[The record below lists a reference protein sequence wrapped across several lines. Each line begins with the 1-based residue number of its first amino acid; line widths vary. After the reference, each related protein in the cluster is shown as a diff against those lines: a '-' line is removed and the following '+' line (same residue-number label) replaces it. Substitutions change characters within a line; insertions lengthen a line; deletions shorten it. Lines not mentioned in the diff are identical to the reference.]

1 MSLAEDCSSQ
11 NAPGN
16 RTTAPST
23 PRRTTALTAPP
34 IRNPPIPS
42 PHIPLLA
49 APSAPSSLLS
59 PPRLLCGSQRPPTHS
74 SSNSQLPAVPPQLH
88 PPPLA
93 TQHPRGPP
101 ALLAVTTTR
110 GRGSAHRCAPR
121 SALRAPTPHLP
132 ASALQPHLPVR
143 KTVPGSKHSSP
154 KPRGAARLRLPP
166 RPPPPI
172 PVPTFPVFNL
182 NRFRS
187 PAPPII
193 PGGGGLSPRG
203 AELSPGPGKS
213 PKIWLKKRP

>member
-1 MSLAEDCSSQ
+1 MGVLHRTHVELQLPTCPWLRTAAPRTHRVTGLQLPAPPAGLQLSLPLPYATPPSPPLISPSSQ
-11 NAPGN
+11 PPALPV
-16 RTTAPST
+16 PCS
-23 PRRTTALTAPP
+23 PRPVC
-34 IRNPPIPS
+34 S
-42 PHIPLLA
+42 A
-49 APSAPSSLLS
+49 APSA
-59 PPRLLCGSQRPPTHS
+59 PPTHS

-166 RPPPPI
+166 RPAPTPSPP
-172 PVPTFPVFNL
+172 
-182 NRFRS
+182 
-187 PAPPII
+187 
-193 PGGGGLSPRG
+193 SPRPHVPR
-203 AELSPGPGKS
+203 L
-213 PKIWLKKRP
+213 

>member
-34 IRNPPIPS
+34 IRNPPPPPLISPS
-42 PHIPLLA
+42 SQPPALPVPCSPRPVCSA
-49 APSAPSSLLS
+49 APSA
-59 PPRLLCGSQRPPTHS
+59 PPTHS

-154 KPRGAARLRLPP
+154 KPRGAAQLRLPP